1 MIGPIATYKESQSQ
15 FKSPGFQKPY
25 KVGALGR
32 PQETSPGSLPSA
44 SKNHQVNCI
53 GIQISHSFQYGDAS
67 KSRGSR
73 TMPSGGSRKGAGR
86 PKGSA
91 NKATVGQK
99 RSLAMQAKAHASKA
113 LAALADIAANGKSES
128 ARVTAATA
136 ILDRAYGRPST
147 LLEEPTE
154 DPLKALVDDLM
165 KTAESAPIATLRR
178 S

>member
-1 MIGPIATYKESQSQ
+1 
-15 FKSPGFQKPY
+15 
-25 KVGALGR
+25 
-32 PQETSPGSLPSA
+32 
-44 SKNHQVNCI
+44 
-53 GIQISHSFQYGDAS
+53 
-67 KSRGSR
+67 
-73 TMPSGGSRKGAGR
+73 MPSGGKRTGAGR

-91 NKATVGQK
+91 NNATVGQK